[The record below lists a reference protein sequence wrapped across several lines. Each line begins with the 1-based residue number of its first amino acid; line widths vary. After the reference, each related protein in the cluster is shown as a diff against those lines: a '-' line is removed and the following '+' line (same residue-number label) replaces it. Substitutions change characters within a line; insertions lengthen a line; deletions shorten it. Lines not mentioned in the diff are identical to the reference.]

1 MYKKNYSL
9 FYKRQ
14 RLGIVFT
21 LNYVI
26 GASDPK
32 LRLSYFRRKCKNQVT
47 KNFKQTNTFFVSK
60 YLKPCGGRAFNLE
73 RTLGCGCKALPS

>member
-9 FYKRQ
+9 FYERQ

-21 LNYVI
+21 LKYVI

-32 LRLSYFRRKCKNQVT
+32 LCLSYFKHKCENQVT
-47 KNFKQTNTFFVSK
+47 KNFNQTNTFFVSK
-60 YLKPCGGRAFNLE
+60 YLKSCGGRAFNLE
-73 RTLGCGCKALPS
+73 RTLDCGCKVLPS